1 MVDAHW
7 SAVRPGAFSEPTSD
21 VLPAPR
27 VASLQYLESA
37 LMYLRPKSRELG
49 ATTVSRVLR
58 RRTLTGTA
66 TAISREDRLLL
77 GLLRLGYAL
86 HHPALLAEPSIDE
99 AAYYVPLAED
109 AVIPAMACPRNVPGV
124 PGGMKNS
131 CFADA
136 TIVAL
141 FAATGRFDALLWSHQ
156 APDYFRPNDEEK
168 DVMNMP
174 DEVTAVCK
182 DDAGRLEIAET
193 MRSIVAGMR
202 SGQLD
207 AGMVPLFRNQIAA
220 CTGQPE
226 LATAEND
233 AKEVMEIIFRL
244 MGWSARYGAVRAS
257 FSAYTKVGM
266 KTLARPAHRSVNIPE
281 ARAAYALSLYEQGD
295 LQDLIT
301 ASLSGVPVVQH
312 SSVAID
318 EWGALEELAKFE
330 GGNIAARLRASVW
343 AIRAETRYQGPDLD
357 VDEDAPA
364 VDVIRA
370 HKAFFT
376 EARRVTGVRP
386 TISEYAAFA
395 TDVSFVELD
404 FMAAFPASGVYV
416 IDTSAVRYRIPG
428 EFGTTEIKMPDSRR
442 LTFLVGFPG
451 EQVQVVTQIVSV
463 IIKTGDPRAGHFTAI
478 LWDRV
483 GSMYYYNDDSVD
495 DVLVS
500 TTMEASR
507 DFLEAFG
514 VYYVVERVES
524 VESA

>member
-7 SAVRPGAFSEPTSD
+7 SAVTPGAFSEPTSG

-37 LMYLRPKSRELG
+37 LMYLRPKSNESG

-58 RRTLTGTA
+58 RRTLTTSA
-66 TAISREDRLLL
+66 TAIRHEDRLLL

-86 HHPALLAEPSIDE
+86 HHPALLAEPGFDE

-109 AVIPAMACPRNVPGV
+109 AVIVAMACPRNVPGV

-141 FAATGRFDALLWSHQ
+141 FAATDRFDALLWAHQ

-174 DEVTAVCK
+174 DEVADVCR
-182 DDAGRLEIAET
+182 DDADRLAIAET
-193 MRSIVAGMR
+193 MRGIVAGMR
-202 SGQLD
+202 SGHLD
-207 AGMVPLFRNQIAA
+207 AGMVPRFRNQIAA
-220 CTGQPE
+220 CTGHPE

-244 MGWSARYGAVRAS
+244 MGWSARYGAVRAG
-257 FSAYTKVGM
+257 FSAYTKVGR
-266 KTLARPAHRSVNIPE
+266 TALARPAHRSVDIPE
-281 ARAAYALSLYEQGD
+281 ARAAYALTISEQGD

-301 ASLSGVPVVQH
+301 ASLSGVAVAH
-312 SSVAID
+312 SSSVAID
-318 EWGALEELAKFE
+318 EWGTLEKLARFDGE
-330 GGNIAARLRASVW
+330 DIAARLRASVW
-343 AIRAETRYQGPDLD
+343 AIRVETRYQGPGLG
-357 VDEDAPA
+357 VAEDAPA

-376 EARRVTGVRP
+376 AAHSTTGVRP
-386 TISEYAAFA
+386 VVAQYVAFA

-404 FMAAFPASGVYV
+404 FMAEFPASGVYV
-416 IDTSAVRYRIPG
+416 IDTSAVRYLNPQ
-428 EFGTTEIKMPDSRR
+428 EFGTTRIKMPDSRR
-442 LTFLVGFPG
+442 LTFLGGFPG
-451 EQVQVVTQIVSV
+451 HQVQVVTQIVSV
-463 IIKTGDPRAGHFTAI
+463 ILKTGDPRAGHFTAM
-478 LWDRV
+478 LWDRT
-483 GSMYYYNDDSVD
+483 GNMYYYNDDSVD
-495 DVLVS
+495 DVLVP
-500 TTMEASR
+500 TTMESSR

-514 VYYVVERVES
+514 VYYVVERVT
-524 VESA
+524 ESA